1 MKTLIKLFGILLVLA
16 GISLLFAPEVIFDF
30 LESNKNEMW
39 VYVCA
44 IVVRLILGVVLII
57 AANKSRHPLALKILG
72 AFIVIIAFTFLFI
85 GQQNLQQL
93 ITTVIEVF
101 VPYARLMGVVS
112 IGFGSFFLY
121 TFSGRE
127 E

>member
-1 MKTLIKLFGILLVLA
+1 MKALIKLFGILLVLA

-57 AANKSRHPLALKILG
+57 AANKSRHPLALKMLG

-101 VPYARLMGVVS
+101 VPYVRLMGVVS

-121 TFSGRE
+121 TFSRRE